1 MKNRILNTT
10 LCILVSSILIATT
23 SASFCIDGR
32 LHKRCFMESN
42 NALAFNKASISTHR
56 LLTVKD
62 YSEDSRKFRRK
73 VFTHKDWIKHRSSN
87 RTVKNLTTL
96 LKSGIVRQTLTE
108 CLITIFITICVYCYN
123 LFFIYGFEDLSMV
136 HHNPL
141 VSTSLPPAVL
151 PSVPFNFASPALGL
165 LLVFKTNT
173 SYARWDDSRK
183 AWGLIVNHTRDMVR
197 MTAAK
202 ATPQDEENL
211 RIFALYTWVF
221 PRALTYHL
229 LGDEDKQDFEED
241 MREKLPSDIA
251 EEMIGVR
258 HKPIKA
264 LSNLSNQLTKL
275 TLSDIAMGNIENS
288 ITELCNAS
296 GTCERIFSSPV
307 PLVYTRHTSRFVA
320 VWVLL
325 LPFAL
330 WEPFG
335 DGWNHIGMI
344 PASIILSFF
353 FFGIDELSVQLEEP
367 FSVLP
372 LHSITRGIEAASDEH
387 VQWYD
392 SKMKKE
398 DQHPN
403 L

>member
-1 MKNRILNTT
+1 
-10 LCILVSSILIATT
+10 
-23 SASFCIDGR
+23 
-32 LHKRCFMESN
+32 
-42 NALAFNKASISTHR
+42 
-56 LLTVKD
+56 
-62 YSEDSRKFRRK
+62 
-73 VFTHKDWIKHRSSN
+73 
-87 RTVKNLTTL
+87 
-96 LKSGIVRQTLTE
+96 
-108 CLITIFITICVYCYN
+108 
-123 LFFIYGFEDLSMV
+123 
-136 HHNPL
+136 
-141 VSTSLPPAVL
+141 
-151 PSVPFNFASPALGL
+151 
-165 LLVFKTNT
+165 
-173 SYARWDDSRK
+173 
-183 AWGLIVNHTRDMVR
+183 

-229 LGDEDKQDFEED
+229 LGEEDKQDFEED